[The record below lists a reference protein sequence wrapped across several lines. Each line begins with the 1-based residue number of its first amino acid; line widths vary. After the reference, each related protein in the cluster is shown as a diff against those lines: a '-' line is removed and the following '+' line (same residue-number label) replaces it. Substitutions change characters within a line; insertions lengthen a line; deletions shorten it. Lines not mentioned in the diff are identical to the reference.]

1 MYFSNLFYLSFKL
14 LFMKKFTLFI
24 TVALLIAGSAFAQSQ
39 RMVLAEEFTSSTC
52 GPCATQNPAFDAL
65 LQQNTDV
72 ITAIKYHMSW
82 PSPGNDP
89 MYLQNPNDNNAR
101 RAYYGIN
108 SVPHVH
114 MDGGWWNGMPSQVNQ
129 ARINMAAAIP
139 SPFSIQVQHQLS
151 PNADSIYITTLI
163 DATDTVSASDLRVF
177 VVVIEKH
184 IHFNSPPGTNGE
196 RDFYNVMKKM
206 LPTNAGKTLPSNF
219 SSGQYMILTN
229 KWALENVYD
238 NSELAVVVFIQ
249 DYATKEVY
257 QAAISSTNAI
267 TPMFTNDAELTN
279 VYYATDK
286 NCSGTMAPKFRI
298 RNNGSDVIT
307 SMDINYYINGGD
319 TTTINWT
326 GNLDFLD
333 VTEIQL
339 PQLSFT
345 VGDTNHLVVNI
356 TSVNGTSDDYDA
368 NNLIN
373 HEFYRADILGEPAVM
388 FLGLDDNPEQTT
400 WKLFNYAGDVV
411 QEGGPYSDPNSIK
424 TIILGFTSSS
434 CYRLEIYDSGNDGLT
449 GNGFYQVVYGTNSTA
464 FTGGD
469 FADKDV
475 NEITYDVVGIEEQ
488 NTINNVK
495 VYPNPASDNL
505 NVSFM
510 LNYKASVSITVYDML
525 GKTLMKD
532 NMGTQASGL
541 VSASFDISNLQ
552 SGMYLVKVQAAEKTF
567 LTKVF
572 VK

>member
-1 MYFSNLFYLSFKL
+1 
-14 LFMKKFTLFI
+14 MKKFTLLVLS
-24 TVALLIAGSAFAQSQ
+24 TLMVIAISFGQSQ

-52 GPCATQNPAFDAL
+52 GPCASQNPAFDAL
-65 LQQNTDV
+65 LAQNADI
-72 ITAIKYHMSW
+72 ITSVKYHMSW

-89 MYLQNPNDNNAR
+89 MYLQNPADNNAR

-114 MDGGWWNGMPSQVNQ
+114 MDGDWWNGMPSQVNQ

-163 DATDTVSASDLRVF
+163 DVTDNVSSGDLRAF

-206 LPTNAGKTLPSNF
+206 LPTNTGKTLPASF
-219 SSGQYMILTN
+219 TTGEYMILTN

-238 NSELAVVVFIQ
+238 NDELAVVVFIQ

-257 QAAISSTNAI
+257 QAAVSSTNAL
-267 TPMFTNDAELTN
+267 TPLFTNDAELTN

-286 NCSGTMAPKFRI
+286 NCSGTMAPKFKI
-298 RNNGSDVIT
+298 RNNGSDAIT
-307 SMDINYYINGGD
+307 SMDVRYFINGGD

-333 VTEIQL
+333 VAEIQL
-339 PQLSFT
+339 PQLSFP
-345 VGDTNHLVVNI
+345 VEDTNHLVVEI
-356 TSVNGTSDDYDA
+356 ASVNGTSDDYPA
-368 NNLIN
+368 NNN
-373 HEFYRADILGEPAVM
+373 KDHEFYRADFLGEPAVM

-411 QEGGPYSDPNSIK
+411 QEGGPYSDPNSIQ

-434 CYRLEIYDSGNDGLT
+434 CYRLEVYDSGNDGLT

-475 NEITYDVVGIEEQ
+475 NEITYDIVGIDEQ
-488 NTINNVK
+488 EAVVNLK

-505 NVSFM
+505 SVSFTQ
-510 LNYKASVSITVYDML
+510 NNSRPVSVLLYDML
-525 GKTLMKD
+525 GKVIQENNL
-532 NMGTQASGL
+532 GL
-541 VSASFDISNLQ
+541 QPAGSLSATFNVSNLETGVYIVRVR
-552 SGMYLVKVQAAEKTF
+552 SGEKAYF
-567 LTKVF
+567 NKVF

>member
-1 MYFSNLFYLSFKL
+1 
-14 LFMKKFTLFI
+14 MKKFTLLF
-24 TVALLIAGSAFAQSQ
+24 VATLLVAVSALSQSQ
-39 RMVLAEEFTSSTC
+39 RMVLAEEFTSATC
-52 GPCATQNPAFDAL
+52 GPCASQNPAFDAL
-65 LQQNTDV
+65 LAQNPDI
-72 ITAIKYHMSW
+72 ITSIKYHMSW

-89 MYLQNPNDNNAR
+89 MYLQNPTDNNAR

-114 MDGGWWNGMPSQVNQ
+114 MDGGWWNGTPSQVNQ

-139 SPFSIQVQHQLS
+139 SPFTIQVQHQLS
-151 PNADSIYITTLI
+151 ANADSIYITTLI
-163 DATDTVSASDLRVF
+163 NATDNVSSGDLRVF

-206 LPTNAGKTLPSNF
+206 LPTNAGKTLPSSF
-219 SSGQYMILTN
+219 TTGQYMILTN

-238 NSELAVVVFIQ
+238 NDELAVVVFIQ

-257 QAAISSTNAI
+257 QTAHSSVNAISPLFA
-267 TPMFTNDAELTN
+267 NDAELTN

-286 NCSGTMAPKFRI
+286 NCSGTMTPKLKI
-298 RNNGSDVIT
+298 RNNGSDAIT
-307 SMDINYYINGGD
+307 SMDVRYFINGGD

-326 GNLDFLD
+326 GNLNFLD
-333 VTEIQL
+333 VAEIQL
-339 PQLSFT
+339 PQLSFPLE
-345 VGDTNHLVVNI
+345 DTNHLVVEI
-356 TSVNGTSDDYDA
+356 ASVNGTSDDYPA
-368 NNLIN
+368 NNNIN

-388 FLGLDDNPEQTT
+388 FLWLDDNPDQTT

-411 QEGGPYSDPNSIK
+411 QEGGPYTNPNSIQ
-424 TIILGFTSSS
+424 TIILNFPSSS

-469 FADKDV
+469 FSDKDV
-475 NEITYDVVGIEEQ
+475 NEITYDVVGIDEQ
-488 NTINNVK
+488 EAAINLK

-505 NVSFM
+505 SVSFTQSGSRPV
-510 LNYKASVSITVYDML
+510 SVLLYDML
-525 GKTLMKD
+525 GKVIQKNNLGIKPAGSLSTTF
-532 NMGTQASGL
+532 N
-541 VSASFDISNLQ
+541 VSKLETGVYI
-552 SGMYLVKVQAAEKTF
+552 VKVLSGKKAYF
-567 LTKVF
+567 NKVF